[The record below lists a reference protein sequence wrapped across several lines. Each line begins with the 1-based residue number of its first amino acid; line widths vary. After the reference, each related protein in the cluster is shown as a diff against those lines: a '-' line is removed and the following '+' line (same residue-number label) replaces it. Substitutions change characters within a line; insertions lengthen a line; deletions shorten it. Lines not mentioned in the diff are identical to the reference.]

1 VKSPA
6 SDTAEV
12 GIPYTLRRSTR
23 ARRVG
28 VTVDGA
34 RGVEVVLPRRVFD
47 RGAGAREREAAAAIR
62 ELRPWIER
70 RMRELERARAAVAAR
85 SGTIPYLG
93 QPLRL
98 IAQPGRTRAHRRGME
113 LLVPEGDTQLRAIE
127 RFYRRAAQAEISWRL
142 DRACAQVGASYAR
155 LEIRGQ
161 RTRWASCSRSG
172 TMSFNWRLL
181 LAPEPVLDY
190 VVWHEVC
197 HLEVMDHSPR
207 FWKLLGER
215 CPRYREYVRWL
226 RRHGGTLVL

>member
-1 VKSPA
+1 
-6 SDTAEV
+6 
-12 GIPYTLRRSTR
+12 
-23 ARRVG
+23 VG

-34 RGVEVVLPRRVFD
+34 RGVEVVLPGRLFD
-47 RGAGAREREAAAAIR
+47 RGVRTREREAAAAIR

-70 RMRELERARAAVAAR
+70 RMRELERARAAVASR
-85 SGTIPYLG
+85 SGTVPYLG
-93 QPLRL
+93 QQLRL
-98 IAQPGRTRAHRRGME
+98 IVQDGRTRAHRRGDD
-113 LLVPEGDTQLRAIE
+113 LLVPDGERQLPAIE
-127 RFYRRAAQAEISWRL
+127 RFYRRSAYDEVSARL
-142 DRACAQVGASYAR
+142 DRACSEVGGSYDR

-215 CPRYREYVRWL
+215 CPDYREHVRWL
-226 RRHGGTLVL
+226 RRHGATLVL